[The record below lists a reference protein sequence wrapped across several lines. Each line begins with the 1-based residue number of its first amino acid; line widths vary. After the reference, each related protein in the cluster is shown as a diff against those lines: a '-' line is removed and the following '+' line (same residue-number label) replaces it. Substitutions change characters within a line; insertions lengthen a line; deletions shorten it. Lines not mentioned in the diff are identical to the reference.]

1 MRLAWPYSPNMRLVT
16 AAALALVAA
25 AIPTT
30 AATQEEHPQISNGR
44 IAFVRGTH
52 LFTVQPSGDGRRQ
65 LTTGTGSHDEPVWSP
80 NGKWIAFSR
89 TERRSKLTSVYVI
102 PGTGG
107 TPRLLV
113 RGARSPSWSPTGRR
127 LAVLRAGISCA
138 RSCPAARG
146 VWTVAFEGGKPR
158 LASAAAWSSDWSRS
172 GRELAVMEPDGMA
185 VVNVASG
192 ETKGISPLRGE
203 PGAPF
208 DWSPDDSSFV
218 LVTGDGV
225 VTVSVADGSART
237 LATAPPR
244 NESCSSRSGAGS
256 VRNPRWSPDSRWIAY
271 QRIDCVQGS
280 WAFARS
286 SILIV
291 NPDGVFHSVI
301 DNMAWGISDNFGLH
315 SFVWSPNSRR
325 LTFIDEEDARGESY
339 LEVADLAVPIKRLTA
354 GVSGTPSWQ
363 RLAP

>member
-1 MRLAWPYSPNMRLVT
+1 MRFVT
-16 AAALALVAA
+16 AVALGLVAA

-44 IAFVRGTH
+44 IAFVSGTH
-52 LFTVQPSGDGRRQ
+52 LFTIKPAGGGRRQ
-65 LTTGTGSHDEPVWSP
+65 LTRGNGLDDEPAWSP
-80 NGKWIAFSR
+80 DGRWVAFSR
-89 TERRSKLTSVYVI
+89 TERRSKLTSIYVI

-127 LAVLRAGISCA
+127 LAVLRAKGSCL
-138 RSCPAARG
+138 RSCPGARG
-146 VWTVAFEGGKPR
+146 VWTVAFPEGKPR

-172 GRELAVMEPDGMA
+172 GKELAVMEPDGIA
-185 VVNVASG
+185 VVNVATG
-192 ETKGISPLRGE
+192 ETKGISPLRGQ

-237 LATAPPR
+237 LAKAPPR

-256 VRNPRWSPDSRWIAY
+256 VRDPRWSPDSRWIAY
-271 QRIDCVQGS
+271 QAIACVQETWS
-280 WAFARS
+280 FPRS
-286 SILIV
+286 SINIH
-291 NPDGVFHSVI
+291 DAAGVFRSTI
-301 DNMAWGISDNFGLH
+301 DNTLWGFSDNFGPH
-315 SFVWSPNSRR
+315 SFVWSPNSRY
-325 LTFIDEEDARGESY
+325 LAFIDEEDASGRSF
-339 LEVADLAVPIKRLTA
+339 LEVADLSAPLKRLSA
-354 GVSGTPSWQ
+354 GASGTASWQ
-363 RLAP
+363 RLVP